1 MIPIFTLQFA
11 LCKKNR
17 IFICI
22 CAKKVVILQPFCEK
36 NAVWQVSRTAFFVNK
51 IHTIM
56 KKFNVK
62 RHVLLPLTI
71 AVVLFMWFVPISFF
85 GIDGLTVIQQRTIA
99 IFCYAALMWM
109 FEIIPAWAT
118 SVSTIVLLLLAIS
131 NKGLANPEM
140 GKLVNFK
147 ELMAAFADPTIMLFL
162 GGFVLAIAAS
172 KVGLDLY
179 LARVLLKP
187 FGTKPKFVLLGFLVL
202 ISVMSMFMSNT
213 ATAAMMLAFLAPVI
227 KTLPSDGGGRMS
239 LAMAIPIAANIGGLG
254 TPIGTPPN
262 AIAIGQLKEPIL
274 NAAGE
279 VVQNGIELGFG
290 AWMVR
295 FVPIVVI
302 MIVFAWILLQV
313 LYPFKAQK
321 IEIVISG
328 EVEKDWHFWVV
339 TITFLGTILL
349 WMTGELT
356 KLNSNVVA
364 LIPFAI
370 FAVLGVFKREDFAK
384 IDWHVLWMVA
394 GGFALGT
401 ALNKTGLAATLVEAI
416 PFDTWSPIG
425 VLIAAGLIGWL
436 LSNFIANSSAAN
448 LLVPILAT
456 VAVAMKD
463 SLASFGGITT
473 LLVCV
478 AASTSFAML
487 FPISTPP
494 NAIACSTGLIK
505 TNEMMK
511 VGLIVGL
518 TGIALSYGM
527 LLLFPF

>member
-1 MIPIFTLQFA
+1 
-11 LCKKNR
+11 
-17 IFICI
+17 
-22 CAKKVVILQPFCEK
+22 
-36 NAVWQVSRTAFFVNK
+36 
-51 IHTIM
+51 M
-56 KKFNVK
+56 KTFNVK
-62 RHVLLPLTI
+62 QFVLLPLTI
-71 AVVLFMWFVPISFF
+71 VLVLFMWFAPASMFH
-85 GIDGLTVIQQRTIA
+85 IDGLTVVQQRTIA

-118 SVSTIVLLLLAIS
+118 SVSTIVLLLLAVS
-131 NKGLANPEM
+131 NKGFAKPEM
-140 GKLVNFK
+140 GDLVNFK
-147 ELMAAFADPTIMLFL
+147 ELMASFADPIIMLFL

-172 KVGLDLY
+172 KVGLDVY
-179 LARVLLKP
+179 LARILLKP
-187 FGTKPKFVLLGFLVL
+187 FGTKPSMVLLGFLTL

-227 KTLPSDGGGRMS
+227 KTLPADGGGRMS

-262 AIAIGQLKEPIL
+262 AIAIGQL
-274 NAAGE
+274 AS
-279 VVQNGIELGFG
+279 NGIEIGFA
-290 AWMVR
+290 AWMFR
-295 FVPIVVI
+295 FVPVVI
-302 MIVFAWILLQV
+302 FMILFAWWLLQH
-313 LYPFKAQK
+313 LYPFKATK
-321 IEIVISG
+321 IEINITG
-328 EVEKDWHFWVV
+328 ETERDWKFWTV

-364 LIPFAI
+364 LIPFAVY
-370 FAVLGVFKREDFAK
+370 AVLGIFTREDFAK

-401 ALNKTGLAATLVEAI
+401 ALNKTGLAAALVEAI
-416 PFDTWSPIG
+416 PFGNWSAIA
-425 VLIAAGLIGWL
+425 VLVIAGLLGWL

-448 LLVPILAT
+448 LLVPILA
-456 VAVAMKD
+456 VVGSAMAD
-463 SLASFGGITT
+463 NLAGLGGVTT

-505 TNEMMK
+505 TNEMIK
-511 VGLIVGL
+511 VGLIVGIL
-518 TGIALSYGM
+518 GIVASYAV
-527 LLLFPF
+527 LLVFPFK

>member
-1 MIPIFTLQFA
+1 MRKIKI
-11 LCKKNR
+11 KK
-17 IFICI
+17 
-22 CAKKVVILQPFCEK
+22 LK
-36 NAVWQVSRTAFFVNK
+36 NL
-51 IHTIM
+51 
-56 KKFNVK
+56 NVK
-62 RHVLLPLTI
+62 LHILAPLTLL
-71 AVVLFMWFVPISFF
+71 AVLFLWFVPSSFF
-85 GIDGLTVIQQRTIA
+85 GIDGLTIIQQRTIA
-99 IFCYAALMWM
+99 IFAYAALMWM

-131 NKGLANPEM
+131 DKGFVTKQSLTTLDET
-140 GKLVNFK
+140 GKEVTSSFFTEGTAVDFK
-147 ELMAAFADPTIMLFL
+147 QLMAAFADPTIMLFL

-172 KVGLDLY
+172 KVGLDIY

-187 FGTKPKFVLLGFLVL
+187 FGTKPRNVLLGFLML

-227 KTLPSDGGGRMS
+227 KTLPADGGGRVS

-262 AIAIGQLKEPIL
+262 AIALGQLAKE
-274 NAAGE
+274 
-279 VVQNGIELGFG
+279 GIEIGFG
-290 AWMVR
+290 DWMLR
-295 FVPIVVI
+295 MVPVVI
-302 MIVFAWILLQV
+302 IMITFAWLL
-313 LYPFKAQK
+313 LMFLFPFKADK
-321 IEIVISG
+321 IEIKIAG
-328 EVEKDWHFWVV
+328 ECKRDWHFWVV

-356 KLNSNVVA
+356 HLNSNVIA

-370 FAVLGVFKREDFAK
+370 FAVTGIFKRDDFAK
-384 IDWHVLWMVA
+384 VDWHVLWMVA

-401 ALNKTGLAATLVEAI
+401 ALNKTGLADALVHAI
-416 PFDTWSPIG
+416 PFDTWSAIM
-425 VLIAAGLIGWL
+425 VLVVAGFIGWL

-463 SLASFGGITT
+463 SLAAFGGVTT

-511 VGLIVGL
+511 VGLIVGIL
-518 TGIALSYGM
+518 GIALAYGVILM
-527 LLLFPF
+527 FPFK

>member
-1 MIPIFTLQFA
+1 MKIF
-11 LCKKNR
+11 NIR
-17 IFICI
+17 I
-22 CAKKVVILQPFCEK
+22 
-36 NAVWQVSRTAFFVNK
+36 
-51 IHTIM
+51 
-56 KKFNVK
+56 K
-62 RHVLLPLTI
+62 RPSFSIKRWILLPLVI
-71 AVVLFMWFVPISFF
+71 AAVITLWFMPIEGLNVV
-85 GIDGLTVIQQRTIA
+85 QQRTVA
-99 IFCYAALMWM
+99 IFAYAALMWM

-118 SVSTIVLLLLAIS
+118 SVSTIVMLLFAIS
-131 NKGLANPEM
+131 DKGFTNPDM
-140 GKLVNFK
+140 GNLVSHK
-147 ELMAAFADPTIMLFL
+147 DLMAAFADPTIMLFL

-227 KTLPSDGGGRMS
+227 KTLPPDGGGRMS

-262 AIAIGQLKEPIL
+262 AIAIGQLSKPIEIMDE
-274 NAAGE
+274 ATGE
-279 VVQNGIELGFG
+279 VLNSFEGTHIGFG
-290 AWMVR
+290 AWMMR
-295 FVPIVVI
+295 MVPVVI
-302 MIVFAWILLQV
+302 VMIVFAWFLLRY
-313 LYPFKAQK
+313 LYPFKAEK
-321 IEIVISG
+321 IEIKIEGDVK
-328 EVEKDWHFWVV
+328 KDWHFWVV

-356 KLNSNVVA
+356 KLNSNIIA
-364 LIPFAI
+364 LLPFAI
-370 FAVLGVFKREDFAK
+370 YAVLGIFTRDDFAK

-401 ALNKTGLAATLVEAI
+401 ALNKTGLANVMVNAV
-416 PFDTWSPIG
+416 PFGEWSPIV
-425 VLIAAGLIGWL
+425 VLVIAGLIGWI

-448 LLVPILAT
+448 LLVPILA
-456 VAVAMKD
+456 VVGVQMGS
-463 SLASFGGITT
+463 SLGAFGGVTT

-511 VGLIVGL
+511 VGLIIGL
-518 TGIALSYGM
+518 TGIALSYGV

>member
-1 MIPIFTLQFA
+1 
-11 LCKKNR
+11 
-17 IFICI
+17 
-22 CAKKVVILQPFCEK
+22 
-36 NAVWQVSRTAFFVNK
+36 
-51 IHTIM
+51 M
-56 KKFNVK
+56 KTFNVK
-62 RHVLLPLTI
+62 TYVLLPLTI
-71 AVVLFMWFVPISFF
+71 LAVLFLWFAPASMFH
-85 GIDGLTVIQQRTIA
+85 IDGLTVIQQRTIA

-118 SVSTIVLLLLAIS
+118 SVSTIVLLLLAVS
-131 NKGLANPEM
+131 NKGFAKPEM
-140 GKLVNFK
+140 GDLVNFK
-147 ELMAAFADPTIMLFL
+147 ELMASFADPIIMLFL

-172 KVGLDLY
+172 KVGLDVY
-179 LARVLLKP
+179 LARILLKP
-187 FGTKPKFVLLGFLVL
+187 FGTKPSMVLLGFLTL

-227 KTLPSDGGGRMS
+227 KTLPADGGGRMS

-262 AIAIGQLKEPIL
+262 AIAIGQL
-274 NAAGE
+274 AS
-279 VVQNGIELGFG
+279 NGVEIGFA
-290 AWMVR
+290 AWMFR
-295 FVPIVVI
+295 FVPVVI
-302 MIVFAWILLQV
+302 FMILFAWWLLQH
-313 LYPFKAQK
+313 LYPFKAEK
-321 IEIVISG
+321 IEIKIHG
-328 EVEKDWHFWVV
+328 ETERDWKFWTV

-364 LIPFAI
+364 LIPFAVY
-370 FAVLGVFKREDFAK
+370 AVLGIFTREDFAK

-401 ALNKTGLAATLVEAI
+401 ALNKTGLAAALVEAI
-416 PFDTWSPIG
+416 PFGNWSAIA
-425 VLIAAGLIGWL
+425 VLVIAGLLGWL

-448 LLVPILAT
+448 LLVPILA
-456 VAVAMKD
+456 VVGSAMAD
-463 SLASFGGITT
+463 NLAGLGGVTT

-505 TNEMMK
+505 TNEMIK
-511 VGLIVGL
+511 VGLIVGIL
-518 TGIALSYGM
+518 GIAASYTV